1 MLISHELETR
11 ILNINY
17 LLKQPDI
24 TEAQKGQLLRL
35 LGNTES
41 ELFEVYESGSLWG
54 SSVQRNG
61 GG

>member
-17 LLKQPDI
+17 LLKQPDV
-24 TEAQKGQLLRL
+24 TEAQKGQLFQL
-35 LGNTES
+35 LGNVES
-41 ELFEVYESGSLWG
+41 ELFEVYESWG
-54 SSVQRNG
+54 SSVQCNG